1 MGTRWSAR
9 VVVPASGELADIGAG
24 VQGGLDGVVAEMS
37 TWEAA
42 SDISRFNRA
51 AIGTW
56 QSLPPDFLIV
66 LSAALRIA
74 EESGGAYD
82 PTIGDLVDAWGFGP
96 PGPCAATPDA
106 ETVAALLRAAGWRH
120 VECDTLLQRARR
132 ITPLA
137 LDFSGIAKGFGADR
151 AAAWLRTRGFR
162 HFLVEVGGE
171 LVGAG
176 VKPDGQ
182 PWWVDVE
189 MPPGAALP
197 PLRLALHD
205 LSAATSGDYRRWFE
219 TDSGRFAHTIDP
231 RSGRPAANGVA
242 SVTVL
247 HADCMHADA
256 YATAITVLG
265 AEEGLRFADRLG
277 LAAHIVSRSG
287 DSWSEAMSLAF
298 TAMLD

>member
-1 MGTRWSAR
+1 MGTRWSVR
-9 VVVPASGELADIGAG
+9 LVVPAPGLVADISAG
-24 VQGGLDGVVAEMS
+24 VQGVLDGVVAQMS

-51 AIGTW
+51 AIGAW
-56 QSLPPDFLIV
+56 QAMPPDFLTV

-74 EESGGAYD
+74 EESGRAFD
-82 PTIGDLVDAWGFGP
+82 PTIGAIVDAWGFGAA
-96 PGPCAATPDA
+96 GPRAVPDH
-106 ETVAALLRAAGWRH
+106 ETTEALRLAAGWRG
-120 VECDTLLQRARR
+120 VACDTLLQRARR
-132 ITPLA
+132 TGTFA

-151 AAAWLRTRGFR
+151 AAAWLKSQGFR

-182 PWWVDVE
+182 PWWVDIE
-189 MPPGAALP
+189 MPPDAALP
-197 PLRLALHD
+197 PLRLALHG
-205 LSAATSGDYRRWFE
+205 LSAATSGNYRRWFE
-219 TDSGRFAHTIDP
+219 VNGERFAHTIDP
-231 RSGRPAANGVA
+231 RSGRPAKGVA

-247 HADCMHADA
+247 HAECMYADA

-265 AEEGLRFADRLG
+265 AEDGLQFANRLG
-277 LAAHIVSRSG
+277 LAAHIVSREG
-287 DSWSEAMSLAF
+287 DEAMSLAF

>member
-1 MGTRWSAR
+1 MGTRWSVR
-9 VVVPASGELADIGAG
+9 LVVTAPRKIADVGAG
-24 VQGGLDGVVAEMS
+24 VQGALDGVVAEMS

-51 AIGTW
+51 AVGAW
-56 QSLPPDFLIV
+56 QAMPPGFLTV
-66 LSAALRIA
+66 LSTALRIA
-74 EESGGAYD
+74 GESGGAFD
-82 PTIGDLVDAWGFGP
+82 PTVGAIVDAWGFG
-96 PGPCAATPDA
+96 
-106 ETVAALLRAAGWRH
+106 AAGPVASVPDTETTETLCRAGGWGR

-132 ITPLA
+132 TGTLA

-151 AAAWLRTRGFR
+151 VAAWLKSQGFR

-171 LVGAG
+171 LVGEG

-182 PWWVDVE
+182 PWWVDIE

-197 PLRLALHD
+197 PLRLALHG

-219 TDSGRFAHTIDP
+219 ADGQRFAHTIDP
-231 RSGRPAANGVA
+231 RSGRPAEGVA

-247 HADCMHADA
+247 HPECMCADA
-256 YATAITVLG
+256 YATAIAVLG
-265 AEEGLRFADRLG
+265 AEEGLRFANRLG
-277 LAAHIVSRSG
+277 LAAHIISRDG
-287 DSWSEAMSLAF
+287 GEAMNLAF

>member
-1 MGTRWSAR
+1 MGTRWSVR
-9 VVVPASGELADIGAG
+9 LVVPAPGRLAEIGAG
-24 VQGGLDGVVAEMS
+24 VQGALDGVVAEMS
-37 TWEAA
+37 TWEEA

-51 AIGTW
+51 AVGVW
-56 QSLPPDFLIV
+56 QSMPPDFLTV
-66 LSAALRIA
+66 LSAALWIA
-74 EESGGAYD
+74 EESGGAFD
-82 PTIGDLVDAWGFGP
+82 PTIGAIVDAWGFG
-96 PGPCAATPDA
+96 AAGAVASAPDM
-106 ETVAALLRAAGWRH
+106 ETTETLRLAAGWRR

-132 ITPLA
+132 TDTLA

-151 AAAWLRTRGFR
+151 VAAWLKSRGFR

-171 LVGAG
+171 LVGEG

-182 PWWVDVE
+182 PWWVDIE

-197 PLRLALHD
+197 PLRLALHG

-219 TDSGRFAHTIDP
+219 ADGERFAHTIDP
-231 RSGRPAANGVA
+231 RSGRPANGVA

-247 HADCMHADA
+247 HAQCMYADA

-265 AEEGLRFADRLG
+265 AEDGLRFANRLG
-277 LAAHIVSRSG
+277 LAAHIVFR
-287 DSWSEAMSLAF
+287 DWSEAMSLAF

>member
-1 MGTRWSAR
+1 MGTRWSVR
-9 VVVPASGELADIGAG
+9 LVVPAPGRVAHISAG
-24 VQGGLDGVVAEMS
+24 VQGVLDDVVAQMS

-51 AIGTW
+51 AIGAW
-56 QSLPPDFLIV
+56 QAMPPDFLTV

-74 EESGGAYD
+74 EESGGAFD
-82 PTIGDLVDAWGFGP
+82 PTIGAIVDAWGFGAA
-96 PGPCAATPDA
+96 GPVGSAPDHEAT
-106 ETVAALLRAAGWRH
+106 ETLRLAAGWRR
-120 VECDTLLQRARR
+120 VACDTLLQRARR
-132 ITPLA
+132 TDTLA

-151 AAAWLRTRGFR
+151 AAAWLKSQGFR

-171 LVGAG
+171 LVGTG

-182 PWWVDVE
+182 PWWVDIE
-189 MPPGAALP
+189 MPPNAALP
-197 PLRLALHD
+197 PLRLALHG

-219 TDSGRFAHTIDP
+219 VNGERFGHTIDP
-231 RSGRPAANGVA
+231 RSGRPAKGVA

-247 HADCMHADA
+247 HPECMCADA

-265 AEEGLRFADRLG
+265 AEDGLQFANRLG
-277 LAAHIVSRSG
+277 LAAHIVSRDG
-287 DSWSEAMSLAF
+287 DEAMSLAF